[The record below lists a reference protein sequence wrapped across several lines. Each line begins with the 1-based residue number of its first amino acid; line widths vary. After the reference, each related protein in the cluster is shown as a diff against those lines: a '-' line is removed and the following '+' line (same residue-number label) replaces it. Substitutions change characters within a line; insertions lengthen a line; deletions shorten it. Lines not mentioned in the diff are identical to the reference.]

1 MTNDEYQIVY
11 LKDQLTKSNAE
22 LQRVLKSKLLTSDL
36 EVFADLGFPK
46 TAYRIGKELQ
56 TLRME
61 IISAHGQAQMHL
73 EEKVQSNDTKPS

>member
-1 MTNDEYQIVY
+1 MTNDEYEIVY
-11 LKDQLTKSNAE
+11 LRDQITALNAE

-61 IISAHGQAQMHL
+61 VISAHGQAQMHL
-73 EEKVQSNDTKPS
+73 EAKVQNHETNSD